1 MWGCLDGV
9 GVEHWKKPVGS
20 GFKSSLSFN
29 FLFFLFLIRATEHKL
44 ISRDVLGTVAS
55 LSLDQPSQPRTL
67 LTNFL
72 NLSMIFMLLWLSNVP
87 AELCGELCEGA
98 MDKVSIYMDNNGKRL
113 NHLTSSELV
122 IHVAVTATLFSI
134 SFFTETAI
142 KSDKVKDWA
151 DMSAKNTSEKMK
163 SEENGSKDEENNG
176 GSSGSQATTDTD
188 QNEDI
193 RRFKNAPTAALS
205 KVTKKRNE
213 SDRYMADVNDLH
225 KIKATYTE
233 LLNCV
238 TRINNHTLCT

>member
-1 MWGCLDGV
+1 
-9 GVEHWKKPVGS
+9 
-20 GFKSSLSFN
+20 
-29 FLFFLFLIRATEHKL
+29 
-44 ISRDVLGTVAS
+44 
-55 LSLDQPSQPRTL
+55 
-67 LTNFL
+67 
-72 NLSMIFMLLWLSNVP
+72 
-87 AELCGELCEGA
+87 
-98 MDKVSIYMDNNGKRL
+98 
-113 NHLTSSELV
+113 
-122 IHVAVTATLFSI
+122 
-134 SFFTETAI
+134 
-142 KSDKVKDWA
+142 
-151 DMSAKNTSEKMK
+151 MSAKNTSEKMK